1 MQKISSRCAR
11 KMQQIFFALRAQNA
25 KFFFALRAQ
34 NAKFFFAL
42 RAQNVK
48 FFLRAARTNAKF
60 FFALRAQNA
69 KLFFALH
76 AENATSGLQSVCNH
90 LASLLS
96 FLSVLEKQ
104 LLVKKTVC
112 LGSSLRCH
120 LFFSHFF
127 SIFSPFQPR
136 LKNDIE
142 KTSKKLRKSRLLVS
156 KNLSKTLPKTLPN
169 RCSKK

>member
-1 MQKISSRCAR
+1 MQKFSSRCAR
-11 KMQQIFFALRAQNA
+11 KTQNFLRAARANRTFFLRSARTNA

-34 NAKFFFAL
+34 NSKI
-42 RAQNVK
+42 
-48 FFLRAARTNAKF
+48 

-90 LASLLS
+90 LASSLS

-120 LFFSHFF
+120 VFQNSNFNWPLRAVTCQADEQLGCWGAEGQSG
-127 SIFSPFQPR
+127 PFRKR
-136 LKNDIE
+136 LDG
-142 KTSKKLRKSRLLVS
+142 V
-156 KNLSKTLPKTLPN
+156 
-169 RCSKK
+169 C

>member
-1 MQKISSRCAR
+1 MQKFSSRCAR
-11 KMQQIFFALRAQNA
+11 KTQNFLRAARANRT
-25 KFFFALRAQ
+25 FFLRSART

-120 LFFSHFF
+120 
-127 SIFSPFQPR
+127 
-136 LKNDIE
+136 
-142 KTSKKLRKSRLLVS
+142 
-156 KNLSKTLPKTLPN
+156 
-169 RCSKK
+169 